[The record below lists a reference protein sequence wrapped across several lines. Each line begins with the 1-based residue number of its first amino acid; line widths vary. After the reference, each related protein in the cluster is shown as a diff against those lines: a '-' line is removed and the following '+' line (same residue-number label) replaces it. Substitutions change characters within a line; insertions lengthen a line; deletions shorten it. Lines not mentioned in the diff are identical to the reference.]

1 MDQDGKWLLCR
12 LGNVWYG
19 LDLPLVQ
26 EIVYNPTLTSLPA
39 LGRSVAGIMDWM
51 GRQITVVD
59 IAVTGREGRPAP
71 DIAQGQMP
79 VVVLKAGPASAET
92 SASAKVTAHEEAQY
106 KHTRTP
112 SIVAELQAGRPTGG
126 EGAIG
131 LLADEVGEIISR
143 QACGKIE
150 IDALLAAT
158 LKSVDGAF
166 EYSDEII
173 FALNCQEL
181 YRSIA

>member
-19 LDLPLVQ
+19 LDLFLVQ
-26 EIVYNPTLTSLPA
+26 EIVYKPALTSLPA

-59 IAVTGREGRPAP
+59 ISFTGREGRPAS
-71 DIAQGQMP
+71 DTVQGQRP
-79 VVVLKAGPASAET
+79 VIVLKTGPASAET
-92 SASAKVTAHEEAQY
+92 SVAAKSTALEEAQY
-106 KHTRTP
+106 KHKRTP
-112 SIVAELQAGRPTGG
+112 STVAELRAPAGG
-126 EGAIG
+126 EAAIG
-131 LLADEVGEIISR
+131 LLVDEIGEIIYQ
-143 QACGKIE
+143 QAGSKIE
-150 IDALLAAT
+150 IDALLTASI
-158 LKSVDGAF
+158 KSVDGAF
-166 EYSDEII
+166 EYNDEII